1 MRGLLQDA
9 RIAGRA
15 LLQRPG
21 FVLLAVLTLAVGT
34 GATNVIFTVL
44 SGVLLKP
51 LAYPNPDTLL
61 TLHVQTEK
69 HGDRWGF
76 SYPDFLDCQRE
87 CRSFE
92 NIAAWTYGGG
102 TVSSPGQPE
111 YVDGRQI
118 SPDLFSVLRVS
129 LVQGRSFLPAENQPG
144 SAPVAIISSRLWQR
158 RYASDPQAVGMALT
172 YDGKAYTIVGVAP
185 SGLQF
190 DGDVDVF
197 TPIGQSVEPR
207 MKYRGAYFL
216 HVLARLGNNS
226 TLAQAQT
233 ELALFS
239 KNLATQYPDT
249 NAGLTFV
256 PHSLQSELVQ
266 DVRPTLWLLL
276 GAVGLVL
283 LIACVNVASLLLTR
297 VVSREHEFALRLALG
312 APGWLLVRQC
322 FVESSILGVCG
333 GLAGLSLATL
343 GTRPFLQFWPGR
355 LPRAE
360 EVHVDWRVLVFALSL
375 SILTALIFGLMPAL
389 RANKSAIEQTL
400 RSRSRSIAG
409 TARRPLSGFVVCQIA
424 LAFVLL
430 TSAGMMGRTLL
441 RISYLSPGLDVHD
454 VLTARVAVSP
464 SALSNPRKAR
474 AAWQA
479 LMDSVRADPAVQSV
493 ALTDTVPMREGQN
506 VLNYWATATPPP
518 PNQAAE
524 SLAVAVTPDYL
535 KVTCIPLLRGR
546 FIDETD
552 RMDSGQVVV
561 IDENMA
567 RHAFPGEDPVG
578 KPIWLPGMG
587 RKPVEVVGVVGHVRH
602 WGLAAD
608 DLSRVQ
614 DQFYYPLAQ
623 VPDQL
628 TKFFSSIMSVVVRT
642 NVAPLNAVES
652 LQRDVRGAIG
662 DQTLYELRTME
673 QLASASLDQQRFLL
687 FLFAIY
693 SGLALLLACIGIY
706 GVIAYLMTQ
715 RVPEIGVRMAMGAK
729 PSDIVRLVLR
739 QSFIIVL
746 AGVGVGILAS
756 FATGRILHSL
766 VPGSQPSQA
775 TIFAVVIPL
784 LLAAA
789 LFASYIPAR
798 RAAKVDP
805 IVALRY
811 E

>member
-1 MRGLLQDA
+1 MSGLLQDV
-9 RIAGRA
+9 RIAIRS
-15 LLQRPG
+15 LRQRPG
-21 FVLLAVLTLAVGT
+21 FALLTVLTLAVGT
-34 GATNVIFTVL
+34 GATTVIFTVI

-51 LAYPNPDTLL
+51 LTYQNPDTLL

-69 HGDRWGF
+69 RGDHWGF
-76 SYPDFLDCQRE
+76 SYPDFLDCQHE
-87 CRSFE
+87 CRSFDGV
-92 NIAAWTYGGG
+92 ATWTYGGG

-118 SPDLFSVLRVS
+118 SPELFSVLRVP
-129 LVQGRSFLPAENQPG
+129 LVQGRSFLPAEDQPG
-144 SAPVAIISSRLWQR
+144 SAPVAIISTHLWQL
-158 RYASDPQAVGMALT
+158 RYGSNPQVVGMPLT
-172 YDGKAYTIVGVAP
+172 YEGKAYTVVGIAP
-185 SGLQF
+185 PGLQL

-216 HVLARLGNNS
+216 HVLARLRNGI
-226 TLAQAQT
+226 TFAQAQSD
-233 ELALFS
+233 LALFS
-239 KNLATQYPDT
+239 GNLAKQYPDT
-249 NAGLTFV
+249 NAGMTLV

-266 DVRPTLWLLL
+266 DVRSTLWLLL
-276 GAVGLVL
+276 GAVSLVL

-297 VVSREHEFALRLALG
+297 VISRQHEFALRLALG
-312 APGWLLVRQC
+312 APGWALVRQC
-322 FVESSILGVCG
+322 FVESGILGICG
-333 GLAGLSLATL
+333 GLLGLLLATI
-343 GTRPFLQFWPGR
+343 GTRPFLQFWPGG

-360 EVHVDWRVLVFALSL
+360 EVQVDWRVLLFALSL
-375 SILTALIFGLMPAL
+375 SILTAFIFGLMPAL
-389 RANKSAIEQTL
+389 RANKSSIEETL

-409 TARRPLSGFVVCQIA
+409 SARRPLSGFVVCQIA

-430 TSAGMMGRTLL
+430 TSAGIIGRTLL
-441 RISYLSPGLDVHD
+441 HISSLNPGLDIHN
-454 VLTARVAVSP
+454 VLTARVAISP
-464 SALSNPRKAR
+464 GALSSPAKSR
-474 AAWQA
+474 AAWQE
-479 LMDSVRADPAVQSV
+479 LMDSLRANPAVQSV
-493 ALTDTVPMREGQN
+493 ALTDTVPMRVGQN

-518 PNQAAE
+518 PNEAAE

-535 KVTCIPLLRGR
+535 KVMRIPLLRGR
-546 FIDETD
+546 FVDETD
-552 RMDSGQVVV
+552 RMDSRQVVV

-578 KPIWLPGMG
+578 KPVWIPGFG
-587 RKPVEVVGVVGHVRH
+587 PKPVLIVGVVGHVRH
-602 WGLAAD
+602 WGLASD

-614 DQFYYPLAQ
+614 DQCYYPLAQ

-628 TKFFSSIMSVVVRT
+628 TKFFSSIISVVVRT
-642 NVAPLNAVES
+642 NVPPLNTVDS
-652 LQRDVRGAIG
+652 LQREARGAMG
-662 DQTLYELRTME
+662 DQSLYELRTME
-673 QLASASLDQQRFLL
+673 QLVSASLDQQRFLL

-693 SGLALLLACIGIY
+693 SGVALLLACVGIY
-706 GVIAYLMTQ
+706 GVIAYLMSQ

-739 QSFIIVL
+739 QSLVIVL

-756 FATGRILHSL
+756 FATGRILQNL
-766 VPGSQPSQA
+766 VPGLQSSQA
-775 TIFAVVIPL
+775 AIFVVVLPL

-805 IVALRY
+805 LVALRY

>member
-1 MRGLLQDA
+1 M
-9 RIAGRA
+9 
-15 LLQRPG
+15 
-21 FVLLAVLTLAVGT
+21 
-34 GATNVIFTVL
+34 
-44 SGVLLKP
+44 P
-51 LAYPNPDTLL
+51 LA
-61 TLHVQTEK
+61 
-69 HGDRWGF
+69 
-76 SYPDFLDCQRE
+76 
-87 CRSFE
+87 
-92 NIAAWTYGGG
+92 
-102 TVSSPGQPE
+102 
-111 YVDGRQI
+111 
-118 SPDLFSVLRVS
+118 
-129 LVQGRSFLPAENQPG
+129 
-144 SAPVAIISSRLWQR
+144 
-158 RYASDPQAVGMALT
+158 
-172 YDGKAYTIVGVAP
+172 YDGKAYTVVGVAP

-216 HVLARLGNNS
+216 HVLARLGNHVPL
-226 TLAQAQT
+226 TQART

-239 KNLATQYPDT
+239 QTLAKQYPDT
-249 NAGLTFV
+249 NAGMTFV
-256 PHSLQSELVQ
+256 PHLLQSELVQ
-266 DVRPTLWLLL
+266 EVRPTLWLLL
-276 GAVGLVL
+276 GAVSLVL

-297 VVSREHEFALRLALG
+297 VVSREHEFALRRALG

-322 FVESSILGVCG
+322 FIESGILGICG
-333 GLAGLSLATL
+333 GLAGLLLATL

-389 RANKSAIEQTL
+389 RANKSAIEETL
-400 RSRSRSIAG
+400 RSRSRTVAG
-409 TARRPLSGFVVCQIA
+409 TARRPLSGLVVCQIA

-430 TSAGMMGRTLL
+430 TSAGIMGRTLL
-441 RISYLSPGLDVHD
+441 RISSLNPGLDIHN
-454 VLTARVAVSP
+454 VLTARIAISP
-464 SALSNPRKAR
+464 AALSRPAKSR
-474 AAWQA
+474 AAWQE
-479 LMDSVRADPAVQSV
+479 LMDSLRSDPAVQSV

-535 KVTCIPLLRGR
+535 KVMHIPLLRGR
-546 FIDETD
+546 FVDETD
-552 RMDSGQVVV
+552 GMDSRQVVV

-578 KPIWLPGMG
+578 KPVWIPGMG
-587 RKPVEVVGVVGHVRH
+587 PKPVEIVGVVGHVRH
-602 WGLAAD
+602 WGLAGD

-614 DQFYYPLAQ
+614 DQCYYPLAQ

-628 TKFFSSIMSVVVRT
+628 TKFFSSILSVVVHT
-642 NVAPLNAVES
+642 NVAPLNTTES
-652 LQRDVRGAIG
+652 LQREARGAMG

-673 QLASASLDQQRFLL
+673 QLVSASLDQQRFLL

-693 SGLALLLACIGIY
+693 SGLALLLACVGIY
-706 GVIAYLMTQ
+706 GVIAYLMSQ
-715 RVPEIGVRMAMGAK
+715 RVPEIGVRMAMGAR
-729 PSDIVRLVLR
+729 PSDILGLVLR
-739 QSFIIVL
+739 QSLVIVL
-746 AGVGVGILAS
+746 AGVGIGIVVSL
-756 FATGRILHSL
+756 ATGRLLQSL
-766 VPGSQPSQA
+766 VPGAQTSPGV
-775 TIFAVVIPL
+775 IFVVVLPL

-805 IVALRY
+805 MVALRY